1 MSNRIKSIQL
11 NNFKFFQKEEPIS
24 LNGNNLLL
32 YGENGSGKSSIYWAF
47 YTLFEAS
54 LKDDD
59 NDIKKYFCKT
69 IKLKDNLVN
78 IHSKEDPVGSDNYNS
93 FIELK
98 TNDVPEKVYRISK
111 NDVAINKNTEA
122 KTTNFASD
130 FINYRMLLG
139 VSAFRHSDSID
150 LFSVFVEDVFKYVQ
164 FSKVQITRNGVLKEF
179 TNAFE
184 IWQQIEKGHEIVDS
198 VKSSKPRKIR
208 AYKYSTE
215 WKEFETLIKTF
226 NKSLKKIIE
235 YINIQAPIHFKQ
247 LGYDFSFYLE
257 LEKEASYNKGETT
270 YYPIPFV
277 LRVHIPEYEN
287 VKDAL
292 YKPHSFLNEAKL
304 SALAISIRLAIL
316 TEKRQ
321 ANCLKFIILDDLLIS
336 LDMRNR
342 EHVLELLLSP
352 DFIDNYQIIILTHD
366 KMFFQMAKHKID
378 ILEQE
383 NWKYIEMYEIK
394 DEIGNSKPHI
404 KTSKSYF
411 EKATEFYESNNL
423 PEAANNLRK
432 ASEEFCKKILS
443 KKQTISEDYSSYDL
457 NGMIEHCLLFAKSN
471 DLQHNYFNH
480 LDKFRKFL
488 LNSGSHDDYDNPL
501 FKSEINDCI
510 KIFENYFNKVKIKHI
525 LTEGSILHFELVDGK
540 KSETYRFEI
549 TLRENL
555 RLYKE
560 PLKDLRVLK
569 VKVNYSLFKDGI
581 LLVNQNDF
589 VSLMKFYEKPYG
601 TSDGKKSNDYL
612 QEIIISETNQP
623 LGSIV
628 KF

>member
-11 NNFKFFQKEEPIS
+11 NNFKFFQYEEPIS

-32 YGENGSGKSSIYWAF
+32 YGENGSGKSSIYWAI

-59 NDIKKYFCKT
+59 NEIKKYFCKT

-98 TNDVPEKVYRISK
+98 TKDTPEKVYRISK

-184 IWQQIEKGHEIVDS
+184 IWQQIEQGHEIVDS

-257 LEKEASYNKGETT
+257 LEKETSYNKGETT

-342 EHVLELLLSP
+342 ERVLELLLSP

-383 NWKYIEMYEIK
+383 NWKNIEMYETK
-394 DEIGNSKPHI
+394 DEFGNSRPYL

-411 EKATEFYESNNL
+411 EKAVEFYNSNNL
-423 PEAANNLRK
+423 PESANNLRK

-443 KKQTISEDYSSYDL
+443 KKQTISEDYSSFDL

-471 DLQHNYFNH
+471 NLQYNYFNH

-510 KIFENYFNKVKIKHI
+510 KIFDIYFNKVKIKHI
-525 LTEGSILHFELVDGK
+525 LPEGSILHFELVDGK
-540 KSETYRFEI
+540 KTENYRFEI

-555 RLYKE
+555 RIYKE
-560 PLKDLRVLK
+560 PIKDLRLLK
-569 VKVNYSLFKDGI
+569 VKVNYSLFKDNI
-581 LLVNQNDF
+581 LLVKQNDF
-589 VSLMKFYEKPYG
+589 VSLMKFYEKPYS

-612 QEIIISETNQP
+612 QEIIISETNHP

>member
-11 NNFKFFQKEEPIS
+11 NNFKFFQQEEPIS

-54 LKDDD
+54 LKDD
-59 NDIKKYFCKT
+59 NEIKKYFCKT

-98 TNDVPEKVYRISK
+98 TNDTPEKVYRISK

-164 FSKVQITRNGVLKEF
+164 FSKVQITRNGVLQEF

-184 IWQQIEKGHEIVDS
+184 IWQQIEQGHEIVNS

-215 WKEFETLIKTF
+215 WKEFEKLIKTF
-226 NKSLKKIIE
+226 NESLKKLIE

-277 LRVHIPEYEN
+277 LSVHIPEYEN

-336 LDMRNR
+336 LDMKNR
-342 EHVLELLLSP
+342 ERVLELLLSP

-383 NWKYIEMYEIK
+383 NWKYIEMYETK

-525 LTEGSILHFELVDGK
+525 LLEGSILHFELVDRK

-555 RLYKE
+555 RIYKE
-560 PLKDLRVLK
+560 PLKDLRLLK

-589 VSLMKFYEKPYG
+589 VSLKKFYEKPYS

>member
-1 MSNRIKSIQL
+1 MGNRIKSIQL
-11 NNFKFFQKEEPIS
+11 NNFKFFQNEEPIS
-24 LNGNNLLL
+24 FNGNNLLL

-47 YTLFEAS
+47 YTLFEAA

-59 NDIKKYFCKT
+59 NEIKKYFCKS

-78 IHSKEDPVGSDNYNS
+78 IHSIEDPAGSDNYNS

-98 TNDVPEKVYRISK
+98 TDDTPEKVYRISK
-111 NDVAINKNTEA
+111 IDVGINKSIEA
-122 KTTNFASD
+122 KTTNFSSD

-150 LFSVFVEDVFKYVQ
+150 LFSVFVEDIFKYVQ
-164 FSKVQITRNGVLKEF
+164 FAKVKITRGGIVQEF

-198 VKSSKPRKIR
+198 VRSSKPRRIR
-208 AYKYSTE
+208 AYKYSNE
-215 WKEFETLIKTF
+215 WKEFETLVKTF
-226 NKSLKKIIE
+226 NESLKKLIE

-270 YYPIPFV
+270 YNPIPFV

-342 EHVLELLLSP
+342 EKVLELLLSH

-378 ILEQE
+378 MLEQE
-383 NWKYIEMYEIK
+383 NWKYIEMYETK
-394 DEIGNSKPHI
+394 DELGISRPHLKPSKN
-404 KTSKSYF
+404 YF
-411 EKATEFYESNNL
+411 EKALDFYSSNNL

-443 KKQTISEDYSSYDL
+443 KKQTISEDYTSLDL
-457 NGMIEHCLLFAKSN
+457 NGMIEYCLLFAKSN
-471 DLQHNYFNH
+471 DLQFSYFNH

-510 KIFENYFNKVKIKHI
+510 KLFESYFNKIKIKHI
-525 LTEGSILHFELVDGK
+525 LAAGSKLTFELVDGK
-540 KSETYRFEI
+540 KTETYRFEV

-555 RLYKE
+555 RIYKE
-560 PLKDLRVLK
+560 PAKDICVLK
-569 VKVNYSLFKDGI
+569 VKVSYDLFKDGT
-581 LLVNQNDF
+581 LLTSQNDF
-589 VSLMKFYEKPYG
+589 ISLQKFYDKPYS
-601 TSDGKKSNDYL
+601 TSDKKKNANYL
-612 QEIIISETNQP
+612 KEIIINANNQP
-623 LGSIV
+623 LETIV